1 MAQLQFRRALASDL
15 PEIVALLA
23 DDMLGRQRE
32 DPSIPLARAYLEAFE
47 AIDANPDLYL
57 MVASEEGR
65 TVGTLQLIV
74 MPGLSRKGGWRG
86 QIEGVRIVAD
96 RRGQGLG
103 EQLVRWAIAEC
114 RARGC
119 ISVQL
124 TTDRIRTDAHRFYER
139 LGFKPT
145 HLGYKR
151 DLPPGA

>member
-1 MAQLQFRRALASDL
+1 MAQLQFRTALASDL

-32 DPSIPLARAYLEAFE
+32 DPSVPLARAYVEAFE
-47 AIDANPDLYL
+47 AIAANPDQYL
-57 MVASEEGR
+57 IVASEEER
-65 TVGTLQLIV
+65 IVGTLQLIV
-74 MPGLSRKGGWRG
+74 IAGLSRKGARRG
-86 QIEGVRIVAD
+86 QIEGVRIAAD

-103 EQLVRWAIAEC
+103 EQLVHWAIAEC

-124 TTDRIRTDAHRFYER
+124 TTDRTRTDAHRFYER
-139 LGFKPT
+139 LGFKHT

>member
-1 MAQLQFRRALASDL
+1 MSQLQFRRALASDL

-23 DDMLGRQRE
+23 DDMLGSQRE
-32 DPSIPLARAYLEAFE
+32 DPSIPLARGYLEAFE
-47 AIDANPDLYL
+47 AIAANPNQYL

-74 MPGLSRKGGWRG
+74 MPGLSRKGGRRG
-86 QIEGVRIVAD
+86 QIEAVRIAHD
-96 RRGQGLG
+96 RRGRGLG
-103 EQLVRWAIAEC
+103 EQLIGWAIAEC

-124 TTDRIRTDAHRFYER
+124 TTDRARTDAHRFYER

-151 DLPPGA
+151 DLPPGG